1 MATIT
6 IKDLPESLE
15 LDRAAMLAI
24 SGGARFRTGA
34 SARGRQAVAR
44 MRLVDFSRGA
54 TGKATAARPP
64 SR

>member
-6 IKDLPESLE
+6 IKDLPESVE

-24 SGGARFRTGA
+24 SGGARFRAGA
-34 SARGRQAVAR
+34 PARARPTFARVRLFDFARGAA
-44 MRLVDFSRGA
+44 
-54 TGKATAARPP
+54 GKAAAGGPP

>member
-6 IKDLPESLE
+6 IKDLPESME

-24 SGGARFRTGA
+24 SGGARFRSGA
-34 SARGRQAVAR
+34 PARGRQAVAR
-44 MRLVDFSRGA
+44 MRLFDFSRSA
-54 TGKATAARPP
+54 AGKAAAGRPP